1 MSKNKEDEV
10 LFNETFAV
18 SVNTSWAIY
27 GFYFIKSLSCQGYL
41 IIALQLKTNL
51 RSPVM
56 VYSVYFSTNEYADL
70 TIFPLFLGSQKIR
83 YQQGQTWITKI

>member
-10 LFNETFAV
+10 LFNENFAV
-18 SVNTSWAIY
+18 SVNNTSRSIY

-41 IIALQLKTNL
+41 INALQLKTNL

-56 VYSVYFSTNEYADL
+56 VYSVYFSTNEYSDL
-70 TIFPLFLGSQKIR
+70 TIFPLFLGSQKIG
-83 YQQGQTWITKI
+83 YQQGQT